1 MTLHLPKDARRVAG
15 LDPWEELHK
24 HVNELYW
31 GDRERNGPPAAGVT
45 PYRGV
50 VIIGCV
56 LAQKPDVAGELFLR
70 TGGSWTYDDKQPE
83 VARAL
88 AEQLREA
95 ADALERKAG
104 S

>member
-1 MTLHLPKDARRVAG
+1 MTLRLPKDARKAPG
-15 LDPWEELHK
+15 LNPWEELHK

-50 VIIGCV
+50 VVIGAV
-56 LAQKPDVAGELFLR
+56 IAVKPGVAGELVLK
-70 TGGSWTYDDKQPE
+70 TGGSWTFDDKQPE

-95 ADALERKAG
+95 ADALEREAG

>member
-1 MTLHLPKDARRVAG
+1 MTLRLPKEAREVAG

-50 VIIGCV
+50 AIVGCV
-56 LAQKPDVAGELFLR
+56 LAKKGGVAGELSLR
-70 TGGSWTYDDKQPE
+70 TGGSWTYDDTQPE

-88 AEQLREA
+88 ADQLRAA
-95 ADALERKAG
+95 ADALEKEAG